1 MASSSKG
8 ALHEEARHSTELQV
22 GSDRSF
28 GIVFTVFFGV
38 LAYIAGKASLE
49 PGFLERGLVGLVR
62 LVGLTDFGPRNV
74 YLAVAGVFLVLALV
88 VPKVLHPLNVLW
100 MRFGAVLQMVISPI
114 ILGLMFFV
122 AITPMAL
129 VLRLLGKDLLRLKL
143 DKSAKSYW
151 LVRDPPGPAP
161 ESMRNQF

>member
-38 LAYIAGKASLE
+38 LGFIAGKASE
-49 PGFLERGLVGLVR
+49 HPGWLQRALVGFVDLIG
-62 LVGLTDFGPRNV
+62 LGDVGARTV
-74 YLAVAGVFLVLALV
+74 YWAVGGVFLALALI
-88 VPKVLHPLNVLW
+88 VPKLLHPLNVAW

-114 ILGLMFFV
+114 ILGLMFYV
-122 AITPMAL
+122 AITPMGL
-129 VLRLLGKDLLRLKL
+129 VLRLMGKDLLRLKL